1 MVRGRLVFHLFAIFL
16 VGVWLILMVLLVH
29 RTESSENK
37 TESSGE
43 FTAKTIETQDKD
55 WREIYLKDRK
65 VGYTVSLIRPFKEGY
80 FIQEEL
86 FLKLNL
92 MGLGRNLYALTQ
104 AQVDEKLLLK
114 SFQFMM
120 TSGVVRFRMSGK
132 VEGDVLVLSSG
143 GQSAKRIKLVQSP
156 MVGSSMNYF
165 FRSRRVKVG
174 DVFHLPF
181 FDPSTLMQKDLII
194 KVTGK
199 ETLTLRRITYD
210 AFRLETDLWGK
221 RLVFWIDQNGE
232 TLKEEG
238 FMGLTTVKS
247 SAASAPQEIEGGSD
261 LYEMTAVVPDRPLK
275 DSVRLS
281 YLKMKLEGVDK
292 MDPVLNRGRQRL
304 QEGVLEVE
312 KEKISVQSSY
322 TLGQHNFPSEWK
334 AFLEPEF
341 NIESGD
347 KEILE
352 AAQRIAGNDRNPVSA
367 AKKILKWVY
376 RNVEKKPVLSIPS
389 ALEVLRTRA
398 GDCNEHATLLTALLR
413 AAGIP
418 SRLSIG
424 LVYARD
430 KFYYHAWTEAY
441 LGEWISMDA
450 TLDQMP
456 ADASH
461 IKLLEGNLD
470 KQVQIAGGIGELKV
484 QILDYR
490 YE

>member
-1 MVRGRLVFHLFAIFL
+1 MGFL
-16 VGVWLILMVLLVH
+16 VY
-29 RTESSENK
+29 RTEFSEKK
-37 TESSGE
+37 TERSGDL
-43 FTAKTIETQDKD
+43 TTQPIGTQDKE
-55 WREIYLKDRK
+55 WREIYLKERK
-65 VGYTVSLIRPFKEGY
+65 VGYAVGMIQPFKEGY
-80 FIQEEL
+80 FIQDEL

-92 MGLGRNLYALTQ
+92 MGLGKNLYALTQ

-120 TSGVVRFRMSGK
+120 TSGAVRFRMSGK
-132 VEGDVLVLSSG
+132 VEKDVLVLSLG
-143 GQSAKRIKLVQSP
+143 RGNEKNIKLAQTP
-156 MVGSSMNYF
+156 MLGSSITHF
-165 FRSRRVKVG
+165 FRGRRLKVG
-174 DVFHLPF
+174 DVFHFPF
-181 FDPSTLMQKDLII
+181 FDPSTLMQKDLVL

-199 ETLTLRRITYD
+199 ETLTLHRMSHEV
-210 AFRLETDLWGK
+210 FRVETDLWEK
-221 RLVFWIDQNGE
+221 PVFFWIDENGE

-247 SAASAPQEIEGGSD
+247 SAARASQEFEGGGD

-275 DSVRLS
+275 DSTRLS
-281 YLKMKLEGVDK
+281 YLKMKVEGF
-292 MDPVLNRGRQRL
+292 DPTEPSLNRGRQRF
-304 QEGVLEVE
+304 QRGVLEIE
-312 KEKISVQSSY
+312 KEKMPAGSSY
-322 TLGQHNFPSEWK
+322 TLGQHEFPSEWK
-334 AFLEPEF
+334 EFLEPEF
-341 NIESGD
+341 NIESRD

-352 AAQRIAGNDRNPVSA
+352 TVGRIAGDDRNPVSVA
-367 AKKILKWVY
+367 RRAVAWVY

-424 LVYARD
+424 LVYSRN

-441 LGEWISMDA
+441 LGDWISMDA

-461 IKLLEGNLD
+461 IKVLEGNLD
-470 KQVQIAGGIGELKV
+470 KQVHLAGMIGELKV
-484 QILDYR
+484 RILDYR
-490 YE
+490 HD

>member
-1 MVRGRLVFHLFAIFL
+1 
-16 VGVWLILMVLLVH
+16 
-29 RTESSENK
+29 
-37 TESSGE
+37 
-43 FTAKTIETQDKD
+43 
-55 WREIYLKDRK
+55 
-65 VGYTVSLIRPFKEGY
+65 
-80 FIQEEL
+80 
-86 FLKLNL
+86 
-92 MGLGRNLYALTQ
+92 MGLGRNLYSLTQ

-132 VEGDVLVLSSG
+132 VEEGVLVLSSG
-143 GQSAKRIKLVQSP
+143 SRSAKRIKLAQTP
-156 MVGSSMNYF
+156 MVGSSMTYF
-165 FRSRRVKVG
+165 FRSRKVKVG

-181 FDPSTLMQKDLII
+181 FDPSTLMQKELVI
-194 KVTGK
+194 KVAGK
-199 ETLTLRRITYD
+199 ETLTLHRVAYE
-210 AFRLETDLWGK
+210 AFRLETDLFGK
-221 RLVFWIDQNGE
+221 PIFFWIDENGE

-247 SAASAPQEIEGGSD
+247 NAVRAPQNVEGGTD
-261 LYEMTAVVPDRPLK
+261 LYEMTAVAPDRPLK
-275 DSVRLS
+275 DSARVS
-281 YLKMKLEGVDK
+281 YLKMKVEGVDK
-292 MDPVLNRGRQRL
+292 MDPVLNRGRQKL
-304 QEGVLEVE
+304 HEGVLEVE
-312 KEKISVQSSY
+312 KEKIPVQSPYS
-322 TLGQHNFPSEWK
+322 LGQQEFPSEWK
-334 AFLEPEF
+334 ASLEPEF

-352 AAQRIAGNDRNPVSA
+352 AVQRIAGDDRNPVSV

-418 SRLSIG
+418 ARLSIG
-424 LVYARD
+424 LVYTRD

-461 IKLLEGNLD
+461 IKLIEGNLD
-470 KQVQIAGGIGELKV
+470 KQVQVAGLIGELKV
-484 QILDYR
+484 QILDYQ
-490 YE
+490 YD

>member
-1 MVRGRLVFHLFAIFL
+1 MVRGRLVFHLFGIFL
-16 VGVWLILMVLLVH
+16 VGTWLILMVLLVH
-29 RTESSENK
+29 RTEFSENK
-37 TESSGE
+37 AESSGE

-92 MGLGRNLYALTQ
+92 MGLGRNLYSLTQ
-104 AQVDEKLLLK
+104 AQVDEKFLLK
-114 SFQFMM
+114 SFQFLM

-132 VEGDVLVLSSG
+132 VEEGVLVLSSG
-143 GQSAKRIKLVQSP
+143 SQSAKRIKLAQTP
-156 MVGSSMNYF
+156 MVGSSMTYF
-165 FRSRRVKVG
+165 FRSRKVKVG

-181 FDPSTLMQKDLII
+181 FDPSTMMQKELVI
-194 KVTGK
+194 KVAGK
-199 ETLTLRRITYD
+199 ETVTLHRVAYE
-210 AFRLETDLWGK
+210 AFRLETDLFGK
-221 RLVFWIDQNGE
+221 PIFFWIDENGE

-247 SAASAPQEIEGGSD
+247 NALRAPQNVEGGTD

-275 DSVRLS
+275 DSARVS
-281 YLKMKLEGVDK
+281 YLKMKVEGVDK

-304 QEGVLEVE
+304 HEGVLEVE
-312 KEKISVQSSY
+312 KEKIPVQSLYS
-322 TLGQHNFPSEWK
+322 LGQQEFPSEWK
-334 AFLEPEF
+334 ASLEPEF

-352 AAQRIAGNDRNPVSA
+352 AVQRIAGDDRNPVSV

-418 SRLSIG
+418 ARLSIG
-424 LVYARD
+424 LVYTRD

-461 IKLLEGNLD
+461 IKLIEGNLD
-470 KQVQIAGGIGELKV
+470 KQVQVAGLIGELKV

-490 YE
+490 YD

>member
-1 MVRGRLVFHLFAIFL
+1 MVRGRLVFHLFGIFL
-16 VGVWLILMVLLVH
+16 VGTWLILMVLLVH
-29 RTESSENK
+29 RTEFSENK
-37 TESSGE
+37 AESSGE
-43 FTAKTIETQDKD
+43 FTAKTIETQDKE

-92 MGLGRNLYALTQ
+92 MGLGRNLYSLTQ
-104 AQVDEKLLLK
+104 TQVDEKLLLK

-132 VEGDVLVLSSG
+132 VEEGVLVLSSG
-143 GQSAKRIKLVQSP
+143 SQSVKRIKLAQTP
-156 MVGSSMNYF
+156 MVGSSMTYF
-165 FRSRRVKVG
+165 FRSRKVKVG

-181 FDPSTLMQKDLII
+181 FDPSTMMQKELVI
-194 KVTGK
+194 KVAGK
-199 ETLTLRRITYD
+199 ETVTLHRMAYE

-221 RLVFWIDQNGE
+221 PIFFWIDENGE

-247 SAASAPQEIEGGSD
+247 NALRAPLNVEGGTD

-275 DSVRLS
+275 DSARVS
-281 YLKMKLEGVDK
+281 YLKMNVEGVDK
-292 MDPVLNRGRQRL
+292 MDPLLNRGRQRL
-304 QEGVLEVE
+304 HEGVLEVE
-312 KEKISVQSSY
+312 KEKIPVQSSY
-322 TLGQHNFPSEWK
+322 SLGQQEFPSEWK
-334 AFLEPEF
+334 ASLEPEF

-352 AAQRIAGNDRNPVSA
+352 AAQRIAGDDRDPVSV

-418 SRLSIG
+418 ARLSIG
-424 LVYARD
+424 LVYTRD

-461 IKLLEGNLD
+461 IKLIEGNLD
-470 KQVQIAGGIGELKV
+470 KQVQVAGLIGELKV

-490 YE
+490 YD